1 VEKAGVE
8 LILPSLNPL
17 KICVTE
23 KKVWFITGCSTGLGY
38 ALAAQALASGAVVFA
53 TARSLEKLDDFQ
65 VEYPQSC
72 FPLNLDVSRPEHINQ
87 AIAEAIRRTGRL
99 DVVVNNAG
107 YGLIGALEECSEEQI
122 RGNFEVIVFGAIRMM
137 QAVLPIMRKQK
148 SGHIIN
154 ISAAAA
160 IANYPGFS
168 VYGGAKWAL
177 EGISEAL
184 AAEVKPLGIK
194 VTLVQPGPFR
204 TDFISRSLE
213 KASTAIPEYAATSGK
228 FASFLEKMK
237 DQQPGDPAQAALAII
252 KIVESEN
259 PPLRL
264 VLGKYAIDK
273 VDRVNKTRQR
283 ELEAWKDV
291 GLNTDFSN

>member
-1 VEKAGVE
+1 
-8 LILPSLNPL
+8 
-17 KICVTE
+17 
-23 KKVWFITGCSTGLGY
+23 
-38 ALAAQALASGAVVFA
+38 
-53 TARSLEKLDDFQ
+53 
-65 VEYPQSC
+65 
-72 FPLNLDVSRPEHINQ
+72 
-87 AIAEAIRRTGRL
+87 
-99 DVVVNNAG
+99 
-107 YGLIGALEECSEEQI
+107 LEECSEEQI